1 MNRFHLAILLSPVV
15 FSAFAIAASCSA
27 NSDDDPLKPGTG
39 RYYQPK
45 DGGDPDA
52 EAVIPEGGSF
62 DVQRPDIEIPK
73 EITTVSQ
80 AVQVLLTSYDLE
92 VKEAEFGKTHGN
104 GPPIKAYAGDLIQDV
119 KNSRGRLRGLIAA
132 KDVTPTRTGMTDRM
146 KFESQASIS
155 HLSNIFPAMF
165 NSVFVN
171 RRIDAANALLRAID
185 SQLAPVMEE
194 DDDFKKELTTV
205 RAELERRLERA
216 ETVRAGQAA
225 GTADGMFPTPEDPI
239 PPQAPQAPQRPQEP
253 SAPEEEPPA
262 ADAGP

>member
-1 MNRFHLAILLSPVV
+1 MKRFHLAILLSPLV

-27 NSDDDPLKPGTG
+27 TDDAATKPGVG

-45 DGGDPDA
+45 DSGDPDS
-52 EAVIPEGGSF
+52 EAVIPEGGSL
-62 DVQRPDIEIPK
+62 DVDRPDIQIPK
-73 EITTVSQ
+73 EITTMSQ

-104 GPPIKAYAGDLIQDV
+104 GPPIKAYTGDLIQDV
-119 KNSRGRLRGLIAA
+119 KGSRGRLRGLMAA
-132 KDVTPTRTGMTDRM
+132 KDVTPSRTGMTDRM

-155 HLSNIFPAMF
+155 HLSNIFPSMF
-165 NSVFVN
+165 NSIFVN
-171 RRIDAANALLRAID
+171 RRIDASNALTRAID

-194 DDDFKKELTTV
+194 DEDFKRELTTI
-205 RAELERRLERA
+205 RAEIGRRLERA
-216 ETVRAGQAA
+216 EAVRAGQAA

-239 PPQAPQAPQRPQEP
+239 PPRAPQQPQRPAEP
-253 SAPEEEPPA
+253 SAPPPEEAP